1 MAAAFSS
8 SQKSYDVFL
17 SFRGDDTRNNFTAHL
32 LQELRTKGIN
42 TFFDEDKLEKG
53 RVISPALITA
63 IENSMFSIIVLSENY
78 ASSRW
83 CLEEMVKILECNRSK
98 EEDVRNHRGKFG
110 EALAKHE
117 ENLEENGERVK
128 IWRDAL
134 TEVANLSGWD
144 SRNKNEPLLIKE
156 IVMKLL
162 KKLLNTS
169 TSDTEE
175 NLVGIQS
182 RIQKLRML
190 LCLQSDDVRMVG
202 ICAGNQDWFGQGSRI
217 IVTTRDQRLLIQHK
231 VDYYEVAEFNGD
243 EAFEFLKHH
252 SLKYELLENDL
263 QELSREIIFYAKGLP
278 LALRVLVERLLVQT
292 KSTPNIEIQEV
303 LRLSYDRLD
312 DEEKNI
318 FWILHSL
325 ITINFANKL
334 EMHDL
339 IQEMGKGIVRQ
350 ECPKEP
356 ERRSRLWEHEDIFDV
371 LKRNIEKIEG
381 IFLNLSHLEDTLDFT
396 IEAFAGM
403 KNLDYFRDTFN
414 NKVNC
419 RVRFAH
425 EFKFCSND
433 LRYLYWHGYSL
444 KSLPKD
450 FSPKH
455 LVELSMPY
463 SHIKNFG
470 KESRLKSINLSH
482 SKYLIQTPDFSG
494 ITNLERLVLEGCI
507 NLPKVHPSL
516 GVLKKL
522 NFLSLKNCKMLRR
535 LPSSTCSLKSLE
547 TFILSGCSKFEEFPE
562 NFGNLEML
570 KELHADGIVVRV
582 LPPSFFSMR
591 NLEKLSFGGCKGP
604 ASASWLWP
612 KRSSNSICFTVPS
625 SSNLCSLKNLDLSYC
640 NISDGA
646 NVSGL
651 GFLVS
656 LERLNLSGNNF
667 ATLPN
672 MSGLSH
678 LERLRLENC
687 KRLQALSQLPSSI
700 RSLNA
705 KNCTSLG
712 TTELLNLLLTTKV
725 PTPLRPRELESLD
738 STFGVVIPGSR
749 IPDWIRYQS
758 SRNVIEADLPL
769 NWSTNCLGF
778 ALALVFGGRF
788 PVAYNDWFWA
798 RVFLDFGTCCR
809 SIKTHIA
816 FPMEN
821 LVFAEDHVVLTFA
834 PGQPSLSPHQV
845 IHIKATFAIT
855 SVPNHYEIKRWVIS
869 MFQVQK

>member
-98 EEDVRNHRGKFG
+98 EERVLPIFYNVDPSDVRNHMGKFG

-156 IVMKLL
+156 IVIKLL
-162 KKLLNTS
+162 KKLLNTW

-278 LALRVLVERLLVQT
+278 LALRVLGSLLFGMNKDEWRDYLVKL

-318 FWILHSL
+318 FLDIACFFKGEDKDHVVEILKGCGFSAKCGIKTLINKSL

-371 LKRNIEKIEG
+371 LKRNMGSEKIEG

-403 KNLDYFRDTFN
+403 KKLRLLKVYNSKSISRDFRDTFN

-463 SHIKNFG
+463 SHIKKLWKG
-470 KESRLKSINLSH
+470 IKVLERLKSIDLSH

-522 NFLSLKNCKMLRR
+522 NFLSLKNCTMLRR

-570 KELHADGIVVRV
+570 KELHADGIVDQH
-582 LPPSFFSMR
+582 LPH
-591 NLEKLSFGGCKGP
+591 GCGQKEVQI
-604 ASASWLWP
+604 L
-612 KRSSNSICFTVPS
+612 F
-625 SSNLCSLKNLDLSYC
+625 
-640 NISDGA
+640 
-646 NVSGL
+646 VS
-651 GFLVS
+651 
-656 LERLNLSGNNF
+656 R
-667 ATLPN
+667 
-672 MSGLSH
+672 
-678 LERLRLENC
+678 
-687 KRLQALSQLPSSI
+687 
-700 RSLNA
+700 
-705 KNCTSLG
+705 
-712 TTELLNLLLTTKV
+712 
-725 PTPLRPRELESLD
+725 PT
-738 STFGVVIPGSR
+738 
-749 IPDWIRYQS
+749 
-758 SRNVIEADLPL
+758 L

-788 PVAYNDWFWA
+788 PVAYDDWFWA
-798 RVFLDFGTCCR
+798 RVFLDFGTCRR
-809 SIKTHIA
+809 SFETGIS

-821 LVFAEDHVVLTFA
+821 SVFAEGDHVVLTFA
-834 PGQPSLSPHQV
+834 PVQPSLSPHQV
-845 IHIKATFAIT
+845 IHIKATFAIM
-855 SVPNHYEIKRWVIS
+855 SVPNYYEIKRCGLGLMYVNEEVNFNS
-869 MFQVQK
+869 LFSTPPLMSQLLSLKKSLRGNPLNVRT